1 MRNKRYNPIQATAV
15 ALALLLLSF
24 LPACSDDD
32 GGNGPDL
39 PDNQLYTLTIHLQPS
54 APYTP
59 VTKAADDEQDNAY
72 ERHLEHWWLLVY
84 GQDPE
89 TQQEGLIEVVSDKT
103 YQTNPSGDDSE
114 TAVELKLPIGTYRL
128 YALAN
133 LNSLNNADALI
144 SEIEAKKITEEDL
157 KKKSATLIELTNF
170 NAEKKSERKAIPMS
184 SYATTTEVKENGE
197 NKAKVALIRML
208 GKVRIELRNLMN
220 GDINLN
226 YLSMGKFR
234 EGPIFLLPYGD
245 EPTGGNEP
253 ELPGTVRFPELSDGT
268 TPTFS
273 IHNIVENG
281 DVSLTQNVPKSYT
294 FYQYETAFTEDQTT
308 AHEGFTISVKAGN
321 KELTDYE
328 IDFDYMRRNDFLI
341 IPISISNIQTTLR
354 WSGSRMPIGGLPIKK
369 EYGEGDGIQVGTPF
383 HCTVNHAGDVK
394 VEYELES
401 IAGTTGALSLK
412 YKPEQFVVGEKY
424 CEAILVDNTK
434 EANQTEGLLIDTE
447 NKELPDKK
455 EITLTPDASNDTKGS
470 FTVRTQELGK
480 DSSAEIKL
488 TLVATYGD
496 NDKQEVVIPYTII
509 IQNNKQTQTT
519 KGGNS

>member
-1 MRNKRYNPIQATAV
+1 M
-15 ALALLLLSF
+15 
-24 LPACSDDD
+24 
-32 GGNGPDL
+32 
-39 PDNQLYTLTIHLQPS
+39 
-54 APYTP
+54 
-59 VTKAADDEQDNAY
+59 
-72 ERHLEHWWLLVY
+72 
-84 GQDPE
+84 
-89 TQQEGLIEVVSDKT
+89 VSDET
-103 YQTNPSGDDSE
+103 YQANPTGDDSE

-133 LNSLNNADALI
+133 LNSLNEANTLI
-144 SEIEAKKITEEDL
+144 NEIEAKNITEEDL
-157 KKKSATLIELTNF
+157 KKKSATLIGLNDF
-170 NAEKKSERKAIPMS
+170 NAEKESERKAIPMS
-184 SYATTTEVKENGE
+184 SYATTTTVREEQDNT
-197 NKAKVALIRML
+197 AQVALFRML
-208 GKVRIELRNLMN
+208 GKVRIELRNLM
-220 GDINLN
+220 GDEIKLN
-226 YLSMGKFR
+226 DLSMGKFR

-245 EPTGGNEP
+245 GPTGGKEP
-253 ELPGTVRFPELSDGT
+253 ELPETVQFPELPDGT

-281 DVSLTQNVPKSYT
+281 NVPLTQDVPKPYT

-354 WSGSRMPIGGLPIKK
+354 WSGSRMPIGGLPIEK

-401 IAGTTGALSLK
+401 IAGITDVLSLK
-412 YKPEQFVVGEKY
+412 HKQGQIVVGEKY

-434 EANQTEGLLIDTE
+434 EADQTEGLLIDTE
-447 NKELPDKK
+447 NKELPDKE
-455 EITLTPDASNDTKGS
+455 EITLTPDAGTKGS
-470 FTVRTQELGK
+470 FNVRTQELGK

-509 IQNNKQTQTT
+509 IQNYKQTQTT